1 MSCVRWIVGDIHGM
15 FLPLD
20 ALLSAV
26 GRRDPAARFI
36 FVGDY
41 INRGPDSRK
50 VIDRLVTLKDA
61 TFLRGNHDDIFDL
74 VLHGD
79 CYMCHAN
86 APDPVSAFAWF
97 MQHGLAETLMSY
109 GADGAELESV
119 ARRPNARRIKQF
131 IEIVPASHRKFIRD
145 LRPVFE
151 TDNFFVTH
159 GYWDPDSEDDDPN
172 LAAPLARDPQLRYKL
187 LWGRFTDA
195 QIRRKKRWSRTGYFG
210 HTPVLNYAS
219 AKGLYEPI
227 RGAGIVLLDTAV
239 ALSVSGMLSA
249 VCAESGAVLQSD
261 RGGNIL
267 ELP

>member
-1 MSCVRWIVGDIHGM
+1 M
-15 FLPLD
+15 FRPLD
-20 ALLSAV
+20 ALLAAV
-26 GRRDPAARFI
+26 ARLDPAARFI

-41 INRGPDSRK
+41 INRGPDSRR
-50 VIDRLVTLKDA
+50 VIDRLLTLRDA

-79 CYMCHAN
+79 CYMCHAS

-109 GADGAELESV
+109 GADWAELESI
-119 ARRPNARRIKQF
+119 ARRPSPQK
-131 IEIVPASHRKFIRD
+131 IEQVTRIVPATHRQFIRN
-145 LRPVFE
+145 LRATFE
-151 TDNFFVTH
+151 TDDFFVAH
-159 GYWDPDSEDDDPN
+159 GYWDPDARDDDPN
-172 LAAPLARDPQLRYKL
+172 LALPLERDPQLRYKL

-219 AKGLYEPI
+219 ARGMYEPI
-227 RGAGIVLLDTAV
+227 RGTQMVLLDTAV
-239 ALSVSGMLSA
+239 ALAVSGMLSA
-249 VCAESGAVLQSD
+249 VCAESGTVLQSD
-261 RGGNIL
+261 RAGDTL